1 MSIALAP
8 PEPPHPGFQMKRDR
22 EDDDDDEVPAAR
34 QVALEPEDRSNGDLN
49 GIRKKFKIPD
59 SPKEGVLSNLVSY
72 GEEEEEEEEK
82 LKEKEKE
89 KVYEYESDE
98 ELERSRAAFRRDT
111 EVRKD
116 CPYLD
121 TVNRQVREAFPSIL
135 IDFTQCQYD
144 SVVKSGYYGARARER
159 SWLFGAGQG
168 TTRHC
173 SCFVSDGARDKFIH
187 LVRACSNL
195 GHPVA

>member
-22 EDDDDDEVPAAR
+22 EDDDDEAPAAR
-34 QVALEPEDRSNGDLN
+34 QVPLEPEDRNNGDLN

-82 LKEKEKE
+82 LKEKE

-121 TVNRQVREAFPSIL
+121 TVNRQVREASLVFRSIL
-135 IDFTQCQYD
+135 SNVYSILWLNLDTR
-144 SVVKSGYYGARARER
+144 YGARARER
-159 SWLFGAGQG
+159 S
-168 TTRHC
+168 
-173 SCFVSDGARDKFIH
+173 
-187 LVRACSNL
+187 
-195 GHPVA
+195 

>member
-8 PEPPHPGFQMKRDR
+8 PEPPRPGFQMKRDR
-22 EDDDDDEVPAAR
+22 EGDDDEAPAAR
-34 QVALEPEDRSNGDLN
+34 QVPLEPEDRSNGDLN

-82 LKEKEKE
+82 LKEREKAKEKL
-89 KVYEYESDE
+89 YEYESDE

-121 TVNRQVREAFPSIL
+121 TVNRQVCEAL
-135 IDFTQCQYD
+135 L
-144 SVVKSGYYGARARER
+144 
-159 SWLFGAGQG
+159 LF
-168 TTRHC
+168 
-173 SCFVSDGARDKFIH
+173 
-187 LVRACSNL
+187 
-195 GHPVA
+195 